1 MKNQPTNSLF
11 LTASFYNRYVVSSLS
26 SMNYSKKELRELRYL
41 YEGILQTRV
50 SDKTWSTIRKFLK
63 NGNLGFNKYT
73 ISLLATYKKYYPKGR
88 FEPDQF
94 KNLIDLYRVNL
105 SRIPEF
111 INGVAFKIL
120 ISAWGI
126 KMHENSIY
134 KIFASSNLKFRIKSI
149 YTKDSLKLVIF
160 RLSIIQWNQII
171 RENDAFRFDLLSQ
184 NSESENL

>member
-1 MKNQPTNSLF
+1 MI
-11 LTASFYNRYVVSSLS
+11 
-26 SMNYSKKELRELRYL
+26 YSKKELRELRYL

-50 SDKTWSTIRKFLK
+50 SDKTWSTVRKFFK
-63 NGNLGFNKYT
+63 DGNLGLNKYT

-94 KNLIDLYRVNL
+94 KNLIDLYQVNL

-111 INGVAFKIL
+111 INGAAFKIL
-120 ISAWGI
+120 IGAWGLKI
-126 KMHENSIY
+126 HENSIY
-134 KIFASSNLKFRIKSI
+134 KMFAASNLKFRIKSI

-171 RENDAFRFDLLSQ
+171 RENEAFRVDFSSE
-184 NSESENL
+184 NIESENL